1 MISNNSWG
9 GVVRN
14 SQSNP
19 NKQHNN
25 NFGKKKNSVSFIL
38 FGIVTDVDYS
48 EENPGKITFTGVSGG
63 IRGLTAEPANP
74 NNVNPPIAGEVVL
87 LISVPQK
94 AYLQIGLNPNPFES
108 KDNHYYY
115 LTSVNV
121 YTNPS
126 LNFLLNNKQ
135 INAPSYPYYFSPEK
149 VQNILPLMPC
159 VGDIL
164 YEGRFGNSIRFG
176 NTCSSVPNHYTQGSK
191 ENGDPITIIRN
202 GISKDSSSLNGVPLN
217 QENIKTDLSSIYLTS
232 YQKISNF
239 SLANENFNSY
249 KTPPKTPADYIN
261 PQIIL
266 NSNQICINA
275 REESVLISANKS
287 VGISSNGTIN
297 IEATSEEGTIIQ
309 GRVTLGNKNKPQPA
323 VLGNET
329 VFLFMEILN
338 QLKTLSDALEKSQ
351 VFPAGSPAPD
361 GTMLSIAGMASVK
374 FQKLL
379 GFLNPPKGTS
389 KILSNKVKISK

>member
-19 NKQHNN
+19 NKQHSNQST
-25 NFGKKKNSVSFIL
+25 KQRSTSFVL
-38 FGIVTDVDYS
+38 FGFVTDVIKS
-48 EENPGKITFTGVSGG
+48 KIKFTKVNGAGVN
-63 IRGLTAEPANP
+63 LTAEPLNP
-74 NNVNPPIAGEVVL
+74 NITNPPISGELVL
-87 LISVPQK
+87 LISVPKK
-94 AYLQIGLNPNPFES
+94 AFEKIPLSPNPFS
-108 KDNHYYY
+108 VKDAHYYY
-115 LTSVNV
+115 ISSFNI
-121 YTNPS
+121 YNNPS
-126 LNFLLNNKQ
+126 LNFLVTNKQ
-135 INAPSYPYYFSPEK
+135 LTNETQQNYFSPTK
-149 VQNILPLMPC
+149 VQDILPLIPC
-159 VGDIL
+159 TGDIL

-176 NTCSSVPNHYTQGSK
+176 NTSTSFPNHYTPGSR

-202 GISKDSSSLNGVPLN
+202 GIPLNPPTSNNVPPN

-249 KTPPKTPADYIN
+249 KTTPKTPASYIN